1 MSIIRQVKIQDS
13 EDSTKTAS
21 VDSLGNLSVKTE
33 DAEINQALL
42 VQAKLTNM
50 YLSEIANIKFTE
62 QDIDN

>member
-1 MSIIRQVKIQDS
+1 MDNLRQIKIQDS

-21 VDSLGNLSVKTE
+21 VDNLGNLSVKTE

-62 QDIDN
+62 QDIDT

>member
-1 MSIIRQVKIQDS
+1 MDVLRQIKIQDS

-42 VQAKLTNM
+42 VQAKLTNL